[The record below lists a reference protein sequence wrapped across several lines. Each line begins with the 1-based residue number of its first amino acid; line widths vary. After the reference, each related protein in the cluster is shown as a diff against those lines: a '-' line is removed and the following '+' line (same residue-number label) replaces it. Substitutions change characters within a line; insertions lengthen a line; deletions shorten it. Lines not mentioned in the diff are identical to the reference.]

1 MGLWLFV
8 AGRVYVDVGRGEGG
22 EAMSIGVVGTD
33 LDGFRMSWKVLFLD
47 TPYLVDWSGMTICI
61 LHYLGNI

>member
-1 MGLWLFV
+1 M
-8 AGRVYVDVGRGEGG
+8 DVGRGEGG